1 MLLLCGLPA
10 SIQAATW
17 TVDSTSASATV
28 NACAAAPNDCS
39 FPGAVN
45 RMASVGDSIV
55 FTVASTLATEV
66 EIGKDAIIDAAGAR
80 LPKLVITTRGV
91 GWATVTVR
99 NARFENLDAGIY
111 PGGALQISRFQIV
124 TIEDSVFLNNRSS
137 GQGGAIFNEGT
148 LVVTRSRF
156 DGNYSNTGA
165 GGIHS
170 TQHGSLTV
178 LDSSFRGNGVLN
190 PAGPGRQLGQFG
202 AVSAENTLD
211 IRGSLFHENESKYAS
226 AVRAAALARIYNS
239 TFANNRTFEATES
252 GAFLLAAQAR
262 IANCTIVG
270 NSGTTSG
277 GMYIYPSSNTEVVNT
292 IIANNTGAS
301 PEIGGRIYSHGFNLI
316 RDRTGALVEGNVPG
330 TDIYATDP
338 RLAPLGNYGGP
349 TMSLLLPP
357 ESPALNAGSACVQTI
372 GGCGDF
378 PHVALAHDQR
388 GAGFARL
395 RGGLVDIGA
404 FELGSVVVS
413 NALDSGAGSLRQ
425 AISDA
430 LPGDVISFDSYF
442 NQPRTIALAST
453 LVVNKSMSIVGPGA
467 DRLTLDAGNQRRHLN
482 VDAPATLN
490 LRGMRFTRGNPG
502 TNISGGAILVNLG
515 TLSASEIVIDNSTG

>member
-1 MLLLCGLPA
+1 MSTPDPRLRIAPHLLAVICLGVLLLCGLPA

-28 NACAAAPNDCS
+28 NACTAAPNDCS

-202 AVSAENTLD
+202 AVS
-211 IRGSLFHENESKYAS
+211 
-226 AVRAAALARIYNS
+226 VP
-239 TFANNRTFEATES
+239 
-252 GAFLLAAQAR
+252 AAQR
-262 IANCTIVG
+262 
-270 NSGTTSG
+270 S
-277 GMYIYPSSNTEVVNT
+277 
-292 IIANNTGAS
+292 TGAK
-301 PEIGGRIYSHGFNLI
+301 E
-316 RDRTGALVEGNVPG
+316 TA
-330 TDIYATDP
+330 
-338 RLAPLGNYGGP
+338 
-349 TMSLLLPP
+349 
-357 ESPALNAGSACVQTI
+357 
-372 GGCGDF
+372 
-378 PHVALAHDQR
+378 
-388 GAGFARL
+388 
-395 RGGLVDIGA
+395 
-404 FELGSVVVS
+404 
-413 NALDSGAGSLRQ
+413 
-425 AISDA
+425 
-430 LPGDVISFDSYF
+430 
-442 NQPRTIALAST
+442 
-453 LVVNKSMSIVGPGA
+453 
-467 DRLTLDAGNQRRHLN
+467 
-482 VDAPATLN
+482 
-490 LRGMRFTRGNPG
+490 
-502 TNISGGAILVNLG
+502 
-515 TLSASEIVIDNSTG
+515 